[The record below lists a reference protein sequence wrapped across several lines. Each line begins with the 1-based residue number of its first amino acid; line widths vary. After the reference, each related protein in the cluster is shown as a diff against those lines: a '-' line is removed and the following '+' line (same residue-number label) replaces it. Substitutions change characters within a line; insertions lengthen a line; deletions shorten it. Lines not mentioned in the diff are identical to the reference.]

1 MLNDYLDAL
10 HARSS
15 DDASEKMY
23 DTEININ
30 IVNSI
35 NDKALLLREKFSKL
49 ETSQTVELDF
59 FDETYKDSHFIKG
72 FSELIS
78 NEKLIHLGQIA
89 ELISDVGRSLETY
102 AFHSM
107 SYLMTLTIE
116 RIAKVSDDFR
126 KRLESDFIISDLVGE
141 CEIYLRS
148 PIEELLRLENHKRE
162 TLALERNTIKSSVS
176 IQSIKAEN
184 AGSKSE
190 AEEVDSPQN
199 EEDEVLNIPIDKVG
213 LISDFCEEAWE
224 NLQLGENLLIELENN
239 PNSTELVNK
248 LFRAVHTIKGGSRLI
263 EIRKIESLSHELE
276 NVLDAVRAGRSQ
288 LNESLIDVALECIKR
303 TRLITDEV
311 AHRGPITTKVNDL
324 ILALKAGGMSVT
336 QKPNTTT
343 QQKNE
348 NVSVKNATIAD
359 EKIEK
364 QNSKVKISRD
374 ESIKVSSEKLDAVLD
389 TAAEVY
395 INRIRLD
402 NENRL
407 LKQSINELTAN
418 LEKFKQHVPEVVE
431 NKINNR
437 VGIGQNW
444 NLNSKNEGIA
454 ANQSHDTVFS
464 GPDNGMTMALE
475 RINLQVDALQ
485 QNIEDLEVLS
495 SRLQSGAMNFRMVPI
510 IQLFSRFPAQV
521 RDIARQIDKNVE
533 LKLTGGETELDKIIV
548 NQLGDPLLH
557 IMRNSIDHGI
567 ENREDRISQ
576 KKPEVG
582 QINLRAYYS
591 GSNAVIEIEDDGK
604 GINKNVILKKA
615 LEKGM
620 IGEEQ
625 VDNLQDKEIF
635 DLIFEPGF
643 SSADQVTELSG
654 RGVGMDVVKTAIT
667 QMQGSVKIESKLGI
681 GTKIILKLPLTLAV
695 IGILLASENDH
706 EFAFPILNVEEVMR
720 IDLKNDL
727 DFYKNTTAYNFR
739 GELINVKFL
748 SDFLEFPKS
757 PNLRAQHYLVV
768 LNDGEDKIGIIVDDV
783 KGQQNVL
790 LKQTGSLIAKIPYVM
805 GCTILSSSKLVLILN
820 VLELSQVPND
830 SKSIKLSTQEKTYN
844 DLESLRLLKKLLIV
858 DDSQMQRKRISD
870 HLLGSGYRVLEAP
883 DGYQALKLSESTFFD
898 ALLVDLQMPVM
909 DGYEFI
915 ASIRKASSYRNVPII
930 VISGGQTNRDGIT
943 TALEKFDIVDFFE
956 KPVDLNRL
964 ISVLDNSILPL
975 KSVVEGG

>member
-1 MLNDYLDAL
+1 
-10 HARSS
+10 
-15 DDASEKMY
+15 
-23 DTEININ
+23 
-30 IVNSI
+30 
-35 NDKALLLREKFSKL
+35 
-49 ETSQTVELDF
+49 
-59 FDETYKDSHFIKG
+59 
-72 FSELIS
+72 
-78 NEKLIHLGQIA
+78 
-89 ELISDVGRSLETY
+89 
-102 AFHSM
+102 
-107 SYLMTLTIE
+107 
-116 RIAKVSDDFR
+116 
-126 KRLESDFIISDLVGE
+126 
-141 CEIYLRS
+141 
-148 PIEELLRLENHKRE
+148 
-162 TLALERNTIKSSVS
+162 
-176 IQSIKAEN
+176 
-184 AGSKSE
+184 
-190 AEEVDSPQN
+190 
-199 EEDEVLNIPIDKVG
+199 
-213 LISDFCEEAWE
+213 
-224 NLQLGENLLIELENN
+224 
-239 PNSTELVNK
+239 LVNK

-288 LNESLIDVALECIKR
+288 LNDNLIDVALECVKR
-303 TRLITDEV
+303 IRLITDEV
-311 AHRGPITTKVNDL
+311 AHRGPITIKVNDL
-324 ILALKAGGMSVT
+324 ILALKAGGESVT

-407 LKQSINELTAN
+407 LKQSINELTAD
-418 LEKFKQHVPEVVE
+418 LEKFKQHVPVVVE

-437 VGIGQNW
+437 VVIGQKW
-444 NLNSKNEGIA
+444 NFNSKNEEIV

-464 GPDNGMTMALE
+464 GPYNEMTMALE

-625 VDNLQDKEIF
+625 IDNLQDKEIF

-643 SSADQVTELSG
+643 SSAEQVTELSG

-706 EFAFPILNVEEVMR
+706 EF
-720 IDLKNDL
+720 
-727 DFYKNTTAYNFR
+727 
-739 GELINVKFL
+739 INVKFL
-748 SDFLEFPKS
+748 SDLLEFPKS

-898 ALLVDLQMPVM
+898 AFLVDLQMPVM

-964 ISVLDNSILPL
+964 VSVLDNSILPL